1 METIYQKIKILNH
14 AFCLMK
20 LNGLK
25 EEYCFSENA
34 PKDAQMHIDQIKER
48 LVKSQLK
55 ILGMV

>member
-1 METIYQKIKILNH
+1 
-14 AFCLMK
+14 MK

-25 EEYCFSENA
+25 EEYCFSEIA